1 MVVTSE
7 FGLLAKTKFEKNAD
21 IRRANIK
28 FLLLKIFIVK
38 IFVKNLLKVIVYIIY
53 IYYIKQ
59 VGTFEKLSHKYRTI
73 MKNQRCNH
81 MPETIKDCPVEYAMK
96 IIGGKWKPILIFRI
110 YNNINRFGMLSNNIN
125 EISKNM
131 LTKQLREL
139 EKDKIITRK
148 IYPEIPPRVEYSLTK
163 RGESLLPI
171 LESICEWGTNH
182 EL

>member
-1 MVVTSE
+1 MIYSVS
-7 FGLLAKTKFEKNAD
+7 TKN
-21 IRRANIK
+21 
-28 FLLLKIFIVK
+28 
-38 IFVKNLLKVIVYIIY
+38 
-53 IYYIKQ
+53 
-59 VGTFEKLSHKYRTI
+59 RTI
-73 MKNQRCNH
+73 MKNNKCNL
-81 MPETIKDCPVEYAMK
+81 TKSIQDCPLEYTMK

-182 EL
+182 KL